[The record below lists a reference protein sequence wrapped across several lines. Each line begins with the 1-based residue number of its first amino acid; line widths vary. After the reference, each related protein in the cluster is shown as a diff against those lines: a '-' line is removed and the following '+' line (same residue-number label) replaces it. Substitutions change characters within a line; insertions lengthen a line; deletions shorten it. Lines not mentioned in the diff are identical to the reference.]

1 MSAPASGRRSGGEP
15 IGEPPPCDSAF
26 VSAAEPAEQ
35 AKRKLDAARGP
46 THPLK
51 SLVGKLSE
59 AVAEDLRRRL
69 EEGEWN
75 PSERLPGEHEL
86 AATYG
91 VSRATIRTALRAV
104 DSRGLTVTLHGLGTF
119 ATAATRAVPADLQRL
134 ESISATIVRLERRP
148 GTTFR
153 TISIREGTPRETAAL
168 DIAVGA
174 PVLSTQR
181 EITADD
187 EIVAYSHD
195 TIPRDVLATDF
206 DVRMVSGS
214 LFNLLDRHDV
224 HVTSALTGIH
234 ASTGHEIG
242 WGDQPRGTLYVLLEQ
257 THFDARSRAVAYSR
271 TWFIEGRFQ
280 FNLVRVR

>member
-1 MSAPASGRRSGGEP
+1 MSATATGRRRAEKL
-15 IGEPPPCDSAF
+15 
-26 VSAAEPAEQ
+26 SAA
-35 AKRKLDAARGP
+35 
-46 THPLK
+46 
-51 SLVGKLSE
+51 
-59 AVAEDLRRRL
+59 VADDLRRRL

-86 AATYG
+86 AAHYG

-104 DSRGLTVTLHGLGTF
+104 DTRGLTVTLHGLGTF
-119 ATAATRAVPADLQRL
+119 ATAATRAVPANLQRL

-153 TISIREGTPRETAAL
+153 TITIRDGTPRESAAL
-168 DIAVGA
+168 DVPIGS
-174 PVLSTQR
+174 PVLFIQR

-195 TIPRDVLATDF
+195 AIPRDVLAADF
-206 DVRMVSGS
+206 DVRTVTGS
-214 LFNLLDRHDV
+214 LFALLEQHGVD
-224 HVTSALTGIH
+224 VTSALTGIH
-234 ASTGHEIG
+234 ASTGEEIG
-242 WGDQPRGTLYVLLEQ
+242 WGDQPLGTLYVLLEQ

-271 TWFIEGRFQ
+271 TWFLEGRFQ